1 MNRMKWLLAAASSLL
16 VSFVQAQSVDAEQ
29 AKAPTGIVDQPCSP
43 AVASNARQD
52 WAGLCRY
59 REANERLLASGKS
72 PRIVFIGDSITEGW
86 AVADPELFAAGVVN
100 RGISGQ
106 TTPQMLVRFRA
117 DVIALKPQM
126 VHILAG
132 TNDIAGNTG
141 PTTTQDVKNN
151 IVSMVELARANGIR
165 VALGSIP
172 PAARFKWRPQVDPV
186 PHIHALN
193 TWLREYARQNR
204 LEYIDYYAALV
215 GTSGELKPEFGNDGV
230 HPNKEG
236 YRVMRGLVEPR
247 LNGR

>member
-1 MNRMKWLLAAASSLL
+1 MNQMKWSLAVASSLL
-16 VSFVQAQSVDAEQ
+16 VSFAQAQSVDAN
-29 AKAPTGIVDQPCSP
+29 APTGIVDQPCPP
-43 AVASNARQD
+43 AVAPRPKQD
-52 WAGLCRY
+52 WAELCRY
-59 REANERLLASGKS
+59 REANKSLLASGES
-72 PRIVFIGDSITEGW
+72 PRVVFIGDSITEGW
-86 AVADPELFAAGVVN
+86 AVADPELFARGVVN

-141 PTTTQDVKNN
+141 PTTAQDVKNN

-186 PHIHALN
+186 PHIKALN
-193 TWLREYARQNR
+193 TWLRDYATQNR
-204 LEYIDYYAALV
+204 LEYIDYYAALA
-215 GTSGELKPEFGNDGV
+215 GTSGELKREFGDDGV
-230 HPNKEG
+230 HPNKDG
-236 YRVMRGLVEPR
+236 YRVMRRLVEAR
-247 LNGR
+247 IGR